1 MQGER
6 NCHRGRAAKQPFTS
20 PANGP
25 ADRKPL
31 AIVRED
37 AWGSQT
43 GRAVKQ
49 PLSSP
54 AGEAKTRTENS
65 FEYKLWMK
73 ALTRRGEVSEELN
86 TRSTARITLKRS
98 SSLSWSSTQGT
109 PALSANS
116 QQQDR
121 FCQSL
126 PAARPSA
133 KALDTKPKAPD
144 PAPGPLLDML
154 KMRCETSGSS
164 YSMFWERITCGGRPV
179 LTVLAGYVTPARKA
193 SLVRMGM
200 SDSFPDSCRDVVLDE
215 AGDSVVAK
223 ALRSKESIFIENV
236 ATCPSFVRQDK
247 AARFGIQS
255 ITFLAT
261 AGGVIE
267 YGTVHHTHSQKY
279 SASEFL

>member
-6 NCHRGRAAKQPFTS
+6 NCHRGRAAKQPFS
-20 PANGP
+20 APANGP
-25 ADRKPL
+25 AERKPL
-31 AIVRED
+31 TNVRED
-37 AWGSQT
+37 AWGSPT
-43 GRAVKQ
+43 GCVVKQ

-73 ALTRRGEVSEELN
+73 ALTRRGEVREALSP
-86 TRSTARITLKRS
+86 RSTARITLKRS
-98 SSLSWSSTQGT
+98 SSLSWASTSWSSTQGT

-121 FCQSL
+121 FCRSSS
-126 PAARPSA
+126 AARPSA
-133 KALDTKPKAPD
+133 KSRDTKPKAPAT
-144 PAPGPLLDML
+144 APGPLLDML

-223 ALRSKESIFIENV
+223 ALRSKDSIFIENV
-236 ATCPSFVRQDK
+236 ATCPNFVRQDK
-247 AARFGIQS
+247 VRHP
-255 ITFLAT
+255 
-261 AGGVIE
+261 
-267 YGTVHHTHSQKY
+267 VHHVLGHCRRSDRIWHGTHSQKY
-279 SASEFL
+279 SA